1 MFGAPAPGAFGAPA
15 GGSLFGSPPP
25 APGGMFGAPAPAGGM
40 FGAPAPG
47 APAPGVY
54 GAQMTQHPSAMMLPP
69 AGSIIPQ
76 AANEVITL
84 QIQALDNKRKEMDK
98 LNAWRG
104 KSPEASNVTP
114 ASQPQY
120 DGGLSSVVM
129 NNSQY
134 SPYRPSPRSTAKIR
148 PRGFGS
154 AAPNGSASLTSP
166 VLSKIGTG
174 GRPMMSPDGYAAS
187 SVKRLVIKPDSMTPK
202 PKMRLRLANS
212 PANGD
217 SKTHALPVPLDS
229 ASPSGKNNGM
239 QNGSPSPMQT
249 PRASS
254 IPVYGRDTTPN
265 AATPD
270 SSRRTHAN
278 GINGGKTIASLEKL
292 APPTDAGMDYYQK
305 VVGSPDGTVPP
316 TAPAATQP
324 SSGRKRPSYLPKLSK
339 PGYSVSPS
347 IDMLAVM
354 SEADL
359 ATLSGF
365 SVRHEPFGMVEWDG
379 AVDVRYADLDA
390 SIVISQNDVSVYTRD
405 EEEGRK
411 PPIGSKLNR
420 PAVITFFNVFP
431 KNGGADADEESK
443 TKFAKKIERSTAK
456 MEADLISYDQ
466 DHGIWK
472 IRVHHFSRY
481 GLDDSDE
488 EDEEEKR

>member
-1 MFGAPAPGAFGAPA
+1 MFGAPAPQAQGF
-15 GGSLFGSPPP
+15 
-25 APGGMFGAPAPAGGM
+25 
-40 FGAPAPG
+40 
-47 APAPGVY
+47 Y
-54 GAQMTQHPSAMMLPP
+54 GAQPAQPAAMMLPP

-76 AANEVITL
+76 AANEVIAL

-104 KSPEASNVTP
+104 KSPDASTVTP

-129 NNSQY
+129 NTSQY

-154 AAPNGSASLTSP
+154 AAPANGSASLTSP
-166 VLSKIGTG
+166 PLNKIGTG

-202 PKMRLRLANS
+202 PKMRLRLANT

-229 ASPSGKNNGM
+229 TSPSAKTNDV

-270 SSRRTHAN
+270 SSRRTHSN

-292 APPTDAGMDYYQK
+292 APLTDPGMDYYQK
-305 VVGSPDGTVPP
+305 VVGSPNGIVAPTV
-316 TAPAATQP
+316 PAATQP
-324 SSGRKRPSYLPKLSK
+324 SSDRKRPSYLPKLSK

-411 PPIGSKLNR
+411 PPVGSKLNR

-431 KNGGADADEESK
+431 KNGGATADEESK

-456 MEADLISYDQ
+456 MEADLISYDK

-481 GLDDSDE
+481 GLDDSD
-488 EDEEEKR
+488 DEEEGEPGRGEDNEKSVL